1 MVAKSIQVEAYGEL
15 TTFMET
21 GIATYR
27 FEQTLPQSPLVMM
40 LHLNVDPAAP
50 GVSSIAGAKL
60 RLSIEMPETDEKFFS
75 SPRAH

>member
-1 MVAKSIQVEAYGEL
+1 MVSNTIQVEAHGEL

-40 LHLNVDPAAP
+40 LHLHVDPAQP
-50 GVSSIAGAKL
+50 GVAAIAGAKL
-60 RLSIEMPETDEKFFS
+60 KLSIEVPDVHEKLN
-75 SPRAH
+75 SPDQTH